1 MNEDL
6 DILEKEILLAIFR
19 TSAFDFYTIKNVYQE
34 LKSFDETI
42 KALEMLMLNNKPK
55 SDIIEI
61 IKKAKSL
68 INKKKI

>member
-19 TSAFDFYTIKNVYQE
+19 CSAFDFHTIKKVYQE
-34 LKSFDETI
+34 LKSYDETI
-42 KALEMLMLNNKPK
+42 KALEMRMSINKPI
-55 SDIIEI
+55 SDITES